1 VEAWSRFYGYLG
13 ESRRWWWHAQ
23 NTLFTPVS
31 GYVSFRERLSLES
44 TVDGIV
50 MFIFKKLIFDDSCL
64 LIQCQE
70 YVNW

>member
-23 NTLFTPVS
+23 NTPFTPVS

-50 MFIFKKLIFDDSCL
+50 
-64 LIQCQE
+64 
-70 YVNW
+70 